1 MLCLSMQWLL
11 RLLWPFS
18 LFYWT
23 YAFYWRI
30 LFFSPNNNSVSD
42 IDLHWQIF
50 YFILFSW
57 VFRGKPQNKQQ
68 KMFNETALIRV
79 NAQVEC
85 YRMIQKIGWRQ
96 THNRQVYFGEIISL
110 KLPPNFIIQLAQF
123 KSLSFDTFY
132 MQSFLEKEK
141 WWLSMRNKIIVGTL
155 VYQTKSYSEP

>member
-1 MLCLSMQWLL
+1 MENFDSASVCECGCVYFALTFHNRITAIWNCFCLFVCWLRRLRMLCLSMQWLL

-85 YRMIQKIGWRQ
+85 YRMIQKIGWHMTTNTQ
-96 THNRQVYFGEIISL
+96 SASL
-110 KLPPNFIIQLAQF
+110 FRWDNFA
-123 KSLSFDTFY
+123 
-132 MQSFLEKEK
+132 
-141 WWLSMRNKIIVGTL
+141 
-155 VYQTKSYSEP
+155 